1 MAAVPPSRAR
11 ARLAD
16 AERGLGGPRAA
27 AAGVRGEAPSDD
39 DVPVSGKDGGS
50 SQSRAR
56 ARLADAERGL
66 GGPRAAAAGVRG
78 EAPSDD
84 DVPVSGKDGGS
95 SQSRARARLAD
106 AERGLGGPRAAAAG
120 VRGEAPSD
128 DDVPVSG
135 KDGGSSQSRARAR
148 LADAE
153 RGLGGPRAA
162 AAGVR
167 GEAPSENDDAALGKA
182 YDARLMRRLL
192 GFMRPH
198 RVAIGWTLVAIVGLS
213 VLQLAPP
220 YLAKVAIDAHIITGE
235 LDGLDTLALLF
246 LGVMVLSYVLE
257 YAQTYIL
264 QMTGQR
270 IIFDLRMRIQ
280 EHLQRLDVAFF
291 DRNPV
296 GRLMTRV
303 TTDVDALN
311 DLFASGVVSAF
322 RDIFM
327 LGGIAIVLVVMD
339 WRLAIVALSVLPLIA
354 LVTQWFR
361 RNARHSYRQVRGW
374 IARINAFLQENITGM
389 ATVQL
394 FRREARHFDRFDAIN
409 QGHRDANIASIF
421 YYAVFYPAIEV
432 LGALAIAAIVWF
444 GGGWTLQG
452 SLELGSLV
460 AFVLYSQRFFRPI
473 SDLSEKFNLL
483 QAAMASSERIFA
495 LLDTPVSIESP
506 ATPTSL
512 VSGPGHIRFEHVW
525 FAYRDDKY
533 VLEDVTFD
541 VAPGQRVGVVGATGA
556 GKTTLIN
563 LLMRFYDVSRGRI
576 TIDGVDIREV
586 PLEALRSRFGL
597 VLQDVYLFS
606 GTVVDNIR
614 LGNEAISDT
623 DVRRAADAVH
633 ADRFIASL
641 PDGFDSA
648 VAERGATFSVG
659 QRQLLSFARALAH
672 QPSVLV
678 LDEAT
683 SSIDTDTEQLIQ
695 DALHVLMSGRT
706 TIAIAHRLS
715 TVQDMDAILVLHKGR
730 LRETGSHQELL
741 AQRGLYHTLYQLQ
754 YRDQET
760 AFAR

>member
-1 MAAVPPSRAR
+1 MTRRMRRPATAH
-11 ARLAD
+11 
-16 AERGLGGPRAA
+16 
-27 AAGVRGEAPSDD
+27 DD
-39 DVPVSGKDGGS
+39 
-50 SQSRAR
+50 
-56 ARLADAERGL
+56 E
-66 GGPRAAAAGVRG
+66 
-78 EAPSDD
+78 
-84 DVPVSGKDGGS
+84 
-95 SQSRARARLAD
+95 
-106 AERGLGGPRAAAAG
+106 
-120 VRGEAPSD
+120 
-128 DDVPVSG
+128 
-135 KDGGSSQSRARAR
+135 
-148 LADAE
+148 
-153 RGLGGPRAA
+153 
-162 AAGVR
+162 
-167 GEAPSENDDAALGKA
+167 ALGKA

-198 RVAIGWTLVAIVGLS
+198 RVAIGWTVVAIIGLS

-220 YLAKVAIDAHIITGE
+220 YLTKVAIDAHITTGE
-235 LDGLDTLALLF
+235 LDGLDTLAFLF
-246 LGVMVLSYVLE
+246 LGVLVLSYVLE
-257 YAQTYIL
+257 YVQTYTL
-264 QMTGQR
+264 QVTGQR

-280 EHLQRLDVAFF
+280 EHLQRLDVAFY

-394 FRREARHFDRFDAIN
+394 FRREALHFDRFDAIN

-452 SLELGSLV
+452 TLELGSLV

-506 ATPTSL
+506 ISRTPSDCHHGL
-512 VSGPGHIRFEHVW
+512 PAGPGHIRFEHVW
-525 FAYRDDKY
+525 FAYRDDEY

-563 LLMRFYDVSRGRI
+563 LLMRFYDVNRGRI
-576 TIDGVDIREV
+576 TIDGVDIRERS
-586 PLEALRSRFGL
+586 LTALRSRFGL
-597 VLQDVYLFS
+597 VLQDGYLFS
-606 GTVVDNIR
+606 GTVADNIR
-614 LGNEAISDT
+614 LGSDAISDAA
-623 DVRRAADAVH
+623 VRRAAAAVH

-641 PDGFDSA
+641 PDGFDSP

-695 DALHVLMSGRT
+695 DALRVLMSGRT

-715 TVQDMDAILVLHKGR
+715 TVQDMDAILVFHKGR

-741 AQRGLYHTLYQLQ
+741 AQRGLYFTLYQLQ
-754 YRDQET
+754 YRDQE
-760 AFAR
+760 AALAEARWPVS

>member
-16 AERGLGGPRAA
+16 AERGSGGPRRA

-39 DVPVSGKDGGS
+39 IDEV
-50 SQSRAR
+50 
-56 ARLADAERGL
+56 
-66 GGPRAAAAGVRG
+66 
-78 EAPSDD
+78 
-84 DVPVSGKDGGS
+84 
-95 SQSRARARLAD
+95 
-106 AERGLGGPRAAAAG
+106 
-120 VRGEAPSD
+120 
-128 DDVPVSG
+128 
-135 KDGGSSQSRARAR
+135 
-148 LADAE
+148 
-153 RGLGGPRAA
+153 
-162 AAGVR
+162 
-167 GEAPSENDDAALGKA
+167 LGKA

-198 RVAIGWTLVAIVGLS
+198 RVAIGWTLAAIVGLS
-213 VLQLAPP
+213 ALQLVPP
-220 YLAKVAIDAHIITGE
+220 YLTKVAIDAHIITGE
-235 LDGLDTLALLF
+235 LDGLSTLALLF
-246 LGVMVLSYVLE
+246 LGVLVLSYVLE
-257 YAQTYIL
+257 YAQTYTL
-264 QMTGQR
+264 QVTGQR

-280 EHLQRLDVAFF
+280 EHLQRLDVAFY

-339 WRLAIVALSVLPLIA
+339 WRLAIVTLSVMPLIA

-361 RNARHSYRQVRGW
+361 RHARHSYRQVRGW
-374 IARINAFLQENITGM
+374 VARINAFLQENITGM

-409 QGHRDANIASIF
+409 QRHRDANIASIF

-444 GGGWTLQG
+444 GGAWTLQG
-452 SLELGSLV
+452 TLELGSLV
-460 AFVLYSQRFFRPI
+460 AFLLYSQRFFRPI

-495 LLDTPVSIESP
+495 LLDTPVSVEDPQTAASP
-506 ATPTSL
+506 ARRPQSPTSHHGL
-512 VSGPGHIRFEHVW
+512 AAGPGHIRFEHVW
-525 FAYRDDKY
+525 FAYRDDEY

-563 LLMRFYDVSRGRI
+563 LLMRFYDVNRGRI
-576 TIDGVDIREV
+576 TIDGVDIRDV
-586 PLEALRSRFGL
+586 SLEALRSRFGL

-606 GTVVDNIR
+606 GTVADNIR
-614 LGNEAISDT
+614 LGSETISDA
-623 DVRRAADAVH
+623 DVRRAAAAVH
-633 ADRFIASL
+633 ADRFIESL
-641 PDGFDSA
+641 PDGLESA
-648 VAERGATFSVG
+648 VAERGATLSVG

-715 TVQDMDAILVLHKGR
+715 TVQDMDAILVFHKGR
-730 LRETGSHQELL
+730 LRESGSHQALL

-754 YRDQET
+754 YRDQEA
-760 AFAR
+760 AFAKATAVKGLRRPEM

>member
-1 MAAVPPSRAR
+1 MAAVPPGPRPSRAR

-16 AERGLGGPRAA
+16 AERGFGGPRAA
-27 AAGVRGEAPSDD
+27 TAGVRGEAPSDD
-39 DVPVSGKDGGS
+39 
-50 SQSRAR
+50 
-56 ARLADAERGL
+56 AD
-66 GGPRAAAAGVRG
+66 
-78 EAPSDD
+78 D
-84 DVPVSGKDGGS
+84 
-95 SQSRARARLAD
+95 
-106 AERGLGGPRAAAAG
+106 
-120 VRGEAPSD
+120 
-128 DDVPVSG
+128 
-135 KDGGSSQSRARAR
+135 
-148 LADAE
+148 
-153 RGLGGPRAA
+153 
-162 AAGVR
+162 
-167 GEAPSENDDAALGKA
+167 ALGKA

-235 LDGLDTLALLF
+235 LDGLDTLAFLF
-246 LGVMVLSYVLE
+246 LGVLVLSYVLE

-409 QGHRDANIASIF
+409 QGHRDANIASII

-506 ATPTSL
+506 TTPASTL
-512 VSGPGHIRFEHVW
+512 VNGPGHIRFEHVW
-525 FAYRDDKY
+525 FAYRDNEY

-576 TIDGVDIREV
+576 TIDGVDIRDL

-606 GTVVDNIR
+606 GTVADNIR
-614 LGNEAISDT
+614 LGHAAISDA

-641 PDGFDSA
+641 PNGFDSA

-754 YRDQET
+754 YRDQEA

>member
-1 MAAVPPSRAR
+1 MGGVPRGPRSGRDAAGIDTTVSRKDRGWRPSRAR
-11 ARLAD
+11 AWLAG

-27 AAGVRGEAPSDD
+27 AAGVRGEAPSDHD
-39 DVPVSGKDGGS
+39 EVLGKD
-50 SQSRAR
+50 
-56 ARLADAERGL
+56 
-66 GGPRAAAAGVRG
+66 
-78 EAPSDD
+78 
-84 DVPVSGKDGGS
+84 
-95 SQSRARARLAD
+95 
-106 AERGLGGPRAAAAG
+106 
-120 VRGEAPSD
+120 
-128 DDVPVSG
+128 
-135 KDGGSSQSRARAR
+135 
-148 LADAE
+148 
-153 RGLGGPRAA
+153 
-162 AAGVR
+162 
-167 GEAPSENDDAALGKA
+167 

-198 RVAIGWTLVAIVGLS
+198 RVAIGWTVVAIVGLS

-220 YLAKVAIDAHIITGE
+220 YLTKVAIDAHITTGE

-246 LGVMVLSYVLE
+246 LGVLVFSYVLE
-257 YAQTYIL
+257 YVQTYTL
-264 QMTGQR
+264 QVTGQR

-280 EHLQRLDVAFF
+280 EHLQRLDVAFY
-291 DRNPV
+291 DRTPV

-322 RDIFM
+322 RDILM

-354 LVTQWFR
+354 LMTQWFR
-361 RNARHSYRQVRGW
+361 RNARQSYRQVRGW

-394 FRREARHFDRFDAIN
+394 FRREARHFDRFDAMN
-409 QGHRDANIASIF
+409 RGHRDANIASIF

-452 SLELGSLV
+452 TLELGSLV

-495 LLDTPVSIESP
+495 LLDTPVSVESP
-506 ATPTSL
+506 ASRMQRDSHHGRPA
-512 VSGPGHIRFEHVW
+512 GPGHIRFEHVW
-525 FAYRDDKY
+525 FAYRDDEY

-563 LLMRFYDVSRGRI
+563 LLMRFYDVNRGRI
-576 TIDGVDIREV
+576 TIDGVDIRE
-586 PLEALRSRFGL
+586 LSLMALRSRFGL
-597 VLQDVYLFS
+597 VLQDGYLFS
-606 GTVVDNIR
+606 GTVADNIR
-614 LGNEAISDT
+614 LGSDAISDAA
-623 DVRRAADAVH
+623 VRRAAGAVH
-633 ADRFIASL
+633 AYRFIASL
-641 PDGFDSA
+641 PDGFDSP

-695 DALHVLMSGRT
+695 DALRVLMSGRT

-730 LRETGSHQELL
+730 LRETGSHQALL
-741 AQRGLYHTLYQLQ
+741 AQRGLYFTLYQLQ
-754 YRDQET
+754 YRDQE
-760 AFAR
+760 AAAPVGF